1 MCWIKCIYLQEITFK
16 TTTKDLGLY
25 YSLNKLN
32 YVYTIRP
39 GEVSGPITQTHKLD
53 LFHPPVIWQLVN
65 RGSYYT
71 TLNDIFHLLVGFCFR
86 LQSDSFRRLL
96 LGQHYHQRSTPLGCP
111 TSRSAQQH
119 SLGTCS
125 HETGPHLEGWAEERF
140 GPCRCYLLIEATT
153 PVLTLSLSHTKQAW
167 QMTYIQSHT

>member
-1 MCWIKCIYLQEITFK
+1 MQEITFK
-16 TTTKDLGLY
+16 TTTKNLGLY
-25 YSLNKLN
+25 YSFKD

-39 GEVSGPITQTHKLD
+39 WEISGPITQTHKLD

-71 TLNDIFHLLVGFCFR
+71 TTLNDIFHLLVGFCFR
-86 LQSDSFRRLL
+86 LQSDSFCRLL
-96 LGQHYHQRSTPLGCP
+96 LGQQYHQRSTPLGCP

-125 HETGPHLEGWAEERF
+125 HETDHIWRGGRRRDLAPADVI
-140 GPCRCYLLIEATT
+140 Y
-153 PVLTLSLSHTKQAW
+153 S
-167 QMTYIQSHT
+167 